1 MKSALQPV
9 RCILDTDHT
18 SRHQLSSFLSI
29 HWSLFALFFHTPPF
43 VFNSLQPLF
52 RKHPGWGYLYKSPLW
67 NQQLPA
73 SFFRPC
79 LQDSYPQPSVLPSLR
94 VSAPAPAPTWS
105 GRQSIY
111 CPFVF
116 ILLRIPFPTNP
127 FFSHPYKTPGGVGGH
142 LCHPSMEIVRMS
154 PVASLER
161 VYGTGSAGEDL
172 LFFGGFYEQHD
183 DHAAS
188 GRDDQ
193 DAEQLG
199 EVLAQLREFHPVQH
213 VHAQQQ
219 RAQNDRDHAD
229 EDQECPQHGC
239 NRLCR
244 KVAPKLRRTPTE
256 HKQKSA
262 SRHSERIGA
271 SELST
276 NNCGLSM

>member
-1 MKSALQPV
+1 MKLAPQPV
-9 RCILDTDHT
+9 RCILDADHT
-18 SRHQLSSFLSI
+18 PRHQLSPVLSI
-29 HWSLFALFFHTPPF
+29 DCRLFVFSFCTPPF

-52 RKHPGWGYLYKSPLW
+52 AKHPGWGYPDKSLLW

-79 LQDSYPQPSVLPSLR
+79 LQDSYPSCQSCLLSASRRLRGNRFIAPLFSYSYESL
-94 VSAPAPAPTWS
+94 
-105 GRQSIY
+105 
-111 CPFVF
+111 
-116 ILLRIPFPTNP
+116 FPQTLSFHIHTKP
-127 FFSHPYKTPGGVGGH
+127 PGVWGAT

-229 EDQECPQHGC
+229 EDQECPQH
-239 NRLCR
+239 
-244 KVAPKLRRTPTE
+244 
-256 HKQKSA
+256 
-262 SRHSERIGA
+262 
-271 SELST
+271 
-276 NNCGLSM
+276 